1 MAGTQQ
7 PLAWIRVPEEE
18 QVPEEVRQLAKPS
31 VDRLGIFPHVF
42 RIFALR
48 PEHCVRWWQYYDYLM
63 RGPSNL
69 SKVQREMIAV
79 VVSSLNRCHYCST
92 SHGAALRLLTEDP
105 VLADTLATD
114 YRHAPLD
121 PKDRAMLDFAAKLT
135 TEPHRMTQADVEGLR
150 AAGWS
155 DEDIF
160 DIAQVAS
167 MFNFTNRLANALGW
181 HPNPEYHRLGR

>member
-1 MAGTQQ
+1 VAGGR
-7 PLAWIRVPEEE
+7 PLAWVRVPEEE
-18 QVPEEVRQLAKPS
+18 EVPEAVRQLAQPS
-31 VDRLGIFPHVF
+31 VERLGIFPNVF
-42 RIFALR
+42 RIFAAR

-69 SKVQREMIAV
+69 TKVQREMIAV

-92 SHGAALRLLTEDP
+92 SHGAALRVLTEDP

-114 YRHAPLD
+114 YRHAALD

-135 TEPHRMTQADVEGLR
+135 TEPHRMTEADVQALR
-150 AAGWS
+150 EAGWT

-160 DIAQVAS
+160 DIAQVAA

-181 HPNPEYHRLGR
+181 HPNPEYHRVGR

>member
-1 MAGTQQ
+1 MADVRR
-7 PLAWIRVPEEE
+7 LAWIRVPEEAE
-18 QVPEEVRQLAKPS
+18 IPQAVRELARAS
-31 VDRLGIFPHVF
+31 VDKLGIFPNVF
-42 RIFALR
+42 RIFAAR
-48 PEHCVRWWQYYDYLM
+48 PDHCVRWWQYYDYLM

-69 SKVQREMIAV
+69 TKVQREMIAV

-121 PKDRAMLDFAAKLT
+121 RKDRAMLDFAAKLT
-135 TEPHRMTQADVEGLR
+135 TEPHRMTETDVQALR
-150 AAGWS
+150 EAGWA

-160 DIAQVAS
+160 DIAQVAA

-181 HPNPEYHRLGR
+181 HPNPDYHRVGR

>member
-1 MAGTQQ
+1 MADERR
-7 PLAWIRVPEEE
+7 LAWVRVPD
-18 QVPEEVRQLAKPS
+18 EVELPQAVRELARTS
-31 VDRLGIFPHVF
+31 VERLGIFPNVF
-42 RIFALR
+42 RIFGVR

-69 SKVQREMIAV
+69 TKVQREMIAV

-114 YRHAPLD
+114 YRHAALD
-121 PKDRAMLDFAAKLT
+121 RRDRAMLDFAAKLT
-135 TEPHRMTQADVEGLR
+135 TEPHRMTEADVQALR
-150 AAGWS
+150 EAGWA

-160 DIAQVAS
+160 DIAQVAA

-181 HPNPEYHRLGR
+181 HPNPEYHRVGR

>member
-1 MAGTQQ
+1 MA
-7 PLAWIRVPEEE
+7 WVSVPEAEDL
-18 QVPEEVRQLAKPS
+18 PEAIRELAQPS
-31 VDRLGIFPHVF
+31 VQRLGFFPNVF
-42 RIFALR
+42 RIFAAR
-48 PEHCVRWWQYYDYLM
+48 PEHCLRWWQYYDYLM

-69 SKVQREMIAV
+69 TKVQREMIAV

-114 YRHAPLD
+114 YRHAALN

-135 TEPHRMTQADVEGLR
+135 TEPHRMAEADLQALR
-150 AAGWS
+150 AVGWT
-155 DEDIF
+155 DEEIF
-160 DIAQVAS
+160 DIAQVAA

-181 HPNPEYHRLGR
+181 HPNPEYHHLGR

>member
-1 MAGTQQ
+1 MADVRR
-7 PLAWIRVPEEE
+7 LAWIRVPEEVE
-18 QVPEEVRQLAKPS
+18 LPQAVRELGRAS
-31 VDRLGIFPHVF
+31 VERLGIFPNVF
-42 RIFALR
+42 RIFAVR

-69 SKVQREMIAV
+69 TKVQREMIAV

-121 PKDRAMLDFAAKLT
+121 RKDRAMLDFAAKLT
-135 TEPHRMTQADVEGLR
+135 TEPHRMTEADVQALR
-150 AAGWS
+150 EAGWA

-160 DIAQVAS
+160 DIAQVAA

-181 HPNPEYHRLGR
+181 HPNPEYHRVGR

>member
-1 MAGTQQ
+1 MGGGQR
-7 PLAWIRVPEEE
+7 LAWIRVAEEAE
-18 QVPEEVRQLAKPS
+18 VPEQIRELARPA
-31 VDRLGIFPHVF
+31 VDRLGILPHVF
-42 RIFALR
+42 RVFSLR

-69 SKVQREMIAV
+69 TKVQREMIAV

-114 YRHAPLD
+114 YRHAPLEH
-121 PKDRAMLDFAAKLT
+121 KDRAMLDFAAKLT
-135 TEPHRMTQADVEGLR
+135 TEPHRMTEEDVQALR
-150 AAGWS
+150 AAGWT
-155 DEDIF
+155 DEDVF
-160 DIAQVAS
+160 DIAQVAA

-181 HPNPEYHRLGR
+181 HPNPEYHRIGR